1 MKDGASE
8 PGRAPTPTPETVS
21 CPHCSSAHPRT
32 WSHCP
37 TTGKPLTTGPALV
50 GRVIAGRYRIR
61 GLLGE
66 GGMGAVYEAEHLS
79 VGRRVA
85 LKRLHPELA
94 TDAHSVTRF
103 QREAR
108 AAGATGHEH
117 VVDVLDLGFA
127 EDGAPYLVMEL
138 LAGESLAQRLAR
150 QKSLPPDR
158 AASIAGQ
165 VLSALEAVHALDV
178 IHRDLKPD
186 NIFLTRR
193 AGRND
198 YVKVLDFGVSK
209 MAADKDPKLT
219 RTGMMV
225 GTPHYMSPE
234 QARGVRQLDHRVD
247 LYAVGV
253 ILFECLSGQLPFHA
267 ENYHALLQSILAR
280 EAPSLVSLV
289 PSIDAKLAAVVAR
302 ALAKR
307 PDDRYPDAR
316 AMWEA
321 LVPFGA
327 PALADVRSSHPPAR
341 AAARPLGAT
350 ASLAMGR
357 MATSPMDASML
368 ASKLEEASP
377 VFEARPYESRPFDSR
392 PSTRGVGFAPVS
404 LATPAPLDPAPTPPT
419 WSTGSDTRR
428 FVAQSADWSDARG
441 DLLSFDASRL
451 RGTEVPRDATTP
463 TGLGRRYSARPD
475 APPDDATPPNPG
487 RLKGALLLGLL
498 SSIRTKHGPN
508 AVEAVLATLGEDRR
522 TFGSGLVPV
531 AWVEDRPARR
541 LLEVIERQLGG
552 ADGRACHTFGRELA
566 KRELPRT
573 HRLLLRNAPEAAIA
587 KLPVIWRSYAEGS
600 HIRVDM
606 TDTGSVRVDVESGP
620 EGWHFLHA
628 MAGVV
633 EGFLELCG
641 AREAKASVVERGIE
655 RGSARAGLSIRWR

>member
-1 MKDGASE
+1 M
-8 PGRAPTPTPETVS
+8 S

-66 GGMGAVYEAEHLS
+66 GGMGAVYEAEHLA

-94 TDAHSVTRF
+94 TDASSVSRF

-150 QKSLPPDR
+150 QRLLPSDR

-193 AGRND
+193 GGRSD

-209 MAADKDPKLT
+209 MAADSKDPKLT

-253 ILFECLSGQLPFHA
+253 ILFECLAGQLPFHA
-267 ENYHALLQSILAR
+267 DNYHALLQSILAR
-280 EAPSLVSLV
+280 EAPSLVTLV
-289 PSIDAKLAAVVAR
+289 PTIDPKLAAVVAR

-307 PDDRYPDAR
+307 PEDRYPDAR

-327 PALADVRSSHPPAR
+327 PQLAEIRSSHPPPSAGAPR
-341 AAARPLGAT
+341 PGAAT
-350 ASLAMGR
+350 ESLAMGR
-357 MATSPMDASML
+357 MPTSPMEASML
-368 ASKLEEASP
+368 ASKLEEARPAFGIARPRAASALGGGLSP
-377 VFEARPYESRPFDSR
+377 V
-392 PSTRGVGFAPVS
+392 T

-419 WSTGSDTRR
+419 WSTRSDTRR
-428 FVAQSADWSDARG
+428 FVAQSADWSDSRA
-441 DLLSFDASRL
+441 DLLTFDASRL
-451 RGTEVPRDATTP
+451 RSTDAPRERSTP
-463 TGLGRRYSARPD
+463 TGRRFTARPD
-475 APPDDATPPNPG
+475 APIVDEAPPSPG
-487 RLKGALLLGLL
+487 RLKGALLLGVLGSL
-498 SSIRTKHGPN
+498 RAKHGAN
-508 AVEAVLATLGEDRR
+508 AVEAVLASLGDDRR

-531 AWVEDRPARR
+531 AWVDDRPARR
-541 LLEVIERQLGG
+541 LLETIERQLGG
-552 ADGRACHTFGRELA
+552 ADGRACRTFGRELA

-573 HRLLLRNAPEAAIA
+573 HRLLLRSAPDTAIA

-600 HIRVDM
+600 QIQLDPSE
-606 TDTGSVRVDVESGP
+606 TGSVRIDVEAGP
-620 EGWHFLHA
+620 QGWHFLHV

-641 AREAKASVVERGIE
+641 AREVKVSVVERSSE
-655 RGSARAGLSIRWR
+655 RASLSVRWR